1 MWILYISNYAD
12 RKLINTKFTPGW
24 GFTQAWGFT
33 PMLGFV
39 PDFSLANDLRMAN
52 RLRIGKICQFHLRVT
67 QIEATELFFIISVI
81 LLTINYQ
88 KTVSDKLSLASYS
101 MRKIWVIYSSV
112 YFNYKRQF
120 STKIFLWVRMTISG
134 SY

>member
-1 MWILYISNYAD
+1 MRKSFADWENMSISFAD
-12 RKLINTKFTPGW
+12 FASVIFYLSF
-24 GFTQAWGFT
+24 
-33 PMLGFV
+33 
-39 PDFSLANDLRMAN
+39 
-52 RLRIGKICQFHLRVT
+52 T

>member
-1 MWILYISNYAD
+1 MRKSFAYWENMSISFAD
-12 RKLINTKFTPGW
+12 FAPVI
-24 GFTQAWGFT
+24 
-33 PMLGFV
+33 
-39 PDFSLANDLRMAN
+39 
-52 RLRIGKICQFHLRVT
+52 FHLSFT

>member
-1 MWILYISNYAD
+1 
-12 RKLINTKFTPGW
+12 
-24 GFTQAWGFT
+24 
-33 PMLGFV
+33 MLGIRPV
-39 PDFSLANDLRMAN
+39 TAGSKITGIAVLPAICGCAN